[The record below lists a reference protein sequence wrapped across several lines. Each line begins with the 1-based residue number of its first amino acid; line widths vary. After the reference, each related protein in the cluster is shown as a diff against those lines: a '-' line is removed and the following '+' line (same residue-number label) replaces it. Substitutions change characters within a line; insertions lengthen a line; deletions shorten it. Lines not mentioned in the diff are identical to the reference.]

1 VEPSLLEIRRVS
13 RRFGG
18 VSALTDL
25 SFRVGEGELL
35 GLIGPNGSGKTTIFN
50 VVTGVYAP
58 TQGDVVFRNRTISGL
73 PSYAIIKMGIARTFQ
88 NIRMF
93 KRLTVLEN
101 VLVGAHLHHRVPLA
115 YALARAP
122 SFAAEERR
130 FRREARELLNI
141 FGLVQREDEISNAL
155 SYATQRRVEIARA
168 LATRPTLLLLDE
180 PSAGMNPQEQEQIKE
195 LIRLIKEEFQL
206 TIILVEHNL
215 RVVMD
220 LCPRIVAMDF
230 GQVIAEG
237 PPGEIQ
243 RNQKVIEAYLG
254 VETG

>member
-1 VEPSLLEIRRVS
+1 VS

-25 SFRVGEGELL
+25 SFSVGEGELL

-115 YALARAP
+115 YALVRTR
-122 SFAAEERR
+122 SSAAEERR

-230 GQVIAEG
+230 GRVIAEG
-237 PPGEIQ
+237 TPGEIR

-254 VETG
+254 VEAE